1 MISKFNGVK
10 MGDVIELAYSQTDL
24 PKFFLSSKKDLTIS
38 TLRAEVT
45 MISKKI
51 VPEFT
56 EENVKKRFSDVSS
69 MEQLTQE
76 IKNQLTRHKEQNAYI
91 KAIDDYVTDAMNHIT
106 VILPKTILNA
116 EVKSRKDNLIKR
128 M

>member
-1 MISKFNGVK
+1 